1 VAELDR
7 VIRDLNQIHD
17 ELRAAIGSRFPELDA
32 RLVEL
37 IRALGRDPRRN
48 ARYEVRSLLSEYLP
62 EGVLGGIL
70 LATATLS
77 GDVGPK
83 TGPSTGAVPIIPPSA
98 PRVTP
103 VAERPDR
110 AEAGAAYAPPPPV
123 QPPASIG
130 PSVGDVARP
139 SAAQPGASPY
149 PQAAPTPSR
158 GRGWSVPDIF
168 SRSRAPKPAKR
179 PLPPQSR
186 DSTYAVIPVWYA
198 TDRNHVP
205 GAPPSRRYGA
215 EFSIIDDR
223 PVVNYGTVNVS
234 IPRTHVIGRLESPHW
249 YRLEFE
255 PDPERHVV
263 VQEVVELDEEEWL
276 RSIRTRVRAGDEVG
290 AVEPTDTSHD
300 LLVFIHGYLTT
311 WADAARRAAQFAW
324 DLEFQGVPVLYSW
337 PSRGELL
344 SYPADESASAW
355 SAPHFTAV
363 LKRLLA
369 DSGARRVHL
378 VAHSMGNRISTD
390 ALRVLALEK
399 TRYPTPVREVVFA
412 APDIDR
418 HTFQEFV
425 TAFNA
430 AVADFEAP
438 RMPRLT
444 LYACGMDSALDLSR
458 RVHRLNRAGDS
469 RKGIVVALPMDT
481 IEVAKRVIRTESR
494 DAIGHSYFCSNRVVI
509 HDLIG
514 VVLDGRDA
522 VARSGLTPK
531 RTRAGP
537 YWRLDGSGDGAV
549 MTPTR
554 ARPVP

>member
-1 VAELDR
+1 MAELDI
-7 VIRDLNQIHD
+7 VIADLIRIRE
-17 ELRAAIGSRFPELDA
+17 ELRAAMGDRFDEFDA
-32 RLVEL
+32 RLAGLLSTLARDPTRDAPSEV
-37 IRALGRDPRRN
+37 RALI
-48 ARYEVRSLLSEYLP
+48 AEYLP
-62 EGVLGGIL
+62 DAVVREIL
-70 LATATLS
+70 AKTQALR
-77 GDVGPK
+77 DR
-83 TGPSTGAVPIIPPSA
+83 TGPSTGAQPVIPP
-98 PRVTP
+98 P
-103 VAERPDR
+103 VEPPPERARPDVESFPTH
-110 AEAGAAYAPPPPV
+110 AAPPPPR
-123 QPPASIG
+123 S
-130 PSVGDVARP
+130 
-139 SAAQPGASPY
+139 
-149 PQAAPTPSR
+149 
-158 GRGWSVPDIF
+158 RGWSFPDLF
-168 SRSRAPKPAKR
+168 GRAEPRRPSPPKPRTR
-179 PLPPQSR
+179 PRPPQPQPS
-186 DSTYAVIPVWYA
+186 DGSYVVVPVWYA

-205 GAPPSRRYGA
+205 GAPPARRYGA
-215 EFSIIDDR
+215 EFSIVDDR
-223 PVVNYGTVNVS
+223 TVMNYGTVQVS
-234 IPRTHVIGRLESPHW
+234 IPRTHTVGRLESPHW

-255 PDPERHVV
+255 PNPDRHIV
-263 VQEVVELDEEEWL
+263 VQDVVELDEAAWM
-276 RSIRTRVRAGDEVG
+276 RSIRARVGRDDA
-290 AVEPTDTSHD
+290 ATNEPTDTSRD
-300 LLVFIHGYLTT
+300 ILIFIHGYLTT

-324 DLEFQGVPVLYSW
+324 DLQFQGLPMLYSW

-378 VAHSMGNRISTD
+378 VAHSMGNRVSTD

-399 TRYPTPVREVVFA
+399 AEYPTPVREVVFA

-481 IEVAKRVIRTESR
+481 IEVAKRVIRAESR

-509 HDLIG
+509 SDLIG
-514 VVLDGRDA
+514 VVLDGSAPVSRG
-522 VARSGLTPK
+522 GLTQK
-531 RTRAGP
+531 RARAGP
-537 YWRLDGSGDGAV
+537 YWRLDGARAEIWS
-549 MTPTR
+549 PTR
-554 ARPVP
+554 